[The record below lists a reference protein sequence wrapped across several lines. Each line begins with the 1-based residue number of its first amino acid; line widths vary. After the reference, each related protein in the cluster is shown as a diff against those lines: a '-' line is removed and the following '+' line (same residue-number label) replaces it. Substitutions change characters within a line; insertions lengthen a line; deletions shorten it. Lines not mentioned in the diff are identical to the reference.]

1 MTIKDLIPDSAFGTI
16 ATIKD
21 EFSLRKL
28 DLFLSY
34 NYNFIHTFDT
44 ILLSLNYL
52 TDTPKEIVE
61 EYKNKW
67 LYYFPSSVILQSDLN
82 RGHMFGTI
90 DLEEAIVKHMKD
102 SMPDKKYLFKS
113 MDDVITSDALLEVM
127 IPEADFYYIPGF
139 SYESILN
146 AGSKQKLRAIYE
158 DFETGFF
165 TPQTTFF
172 ILNIND
178 IDFLYGNDIQAK
190 YGVYQEQKKINPD
203 IKPWEISFDIK
214 FDCETHLA
222 RTVKDKRKHCL
233 IANKFSNL
241 LDLVEQIPIWD
252 PSHKNVLL
260 KSIGV
265 CHYHFYVII
274 IVLSS
279 LSWLLLCYYNRY
291 YDTIMI

>member
-1 MTIKDLIPDSAFGTI
+1 MKIKDLIPESTFGTI
-16 ATIKD
+16 VTVKD

-34 NYNFIHTFDT
+34 NYNFISVFDS
-44 ILLSLNYL
+44 IILSLNYL
-52 TDTPKEIVE
+52 VDTSKEVVE

-67 LYYFPSSVILQSDLN
+67 LQYFPNSIILQSDNN

-90 DLEEAIVKHMKD
+90 DLEEDILKYMK
-102 SMPDKKYLFKS
+102 SNIPNKKYLFKS
-113 MDDVITSDALLEVM
+113 MDDVITSDSLLEVE
-127 IPEADFYYIPGF
+127 IPLVDFYYIPGF

-146 AGSKQKLRAIYE
+146 AGSKQKLRSIYE

-172 ILNIND
+172 VVNIDN
-178 IDFLYGNDIQAK
+178 IDMLYGNDIEHK
-190 YGVYQEQKKINPD
+190 YDVYQEKKKQNPN
-203 IKPWEISFDIK
+203 IKPWEIPFDIK

-222 RTVKDKRKHCL
+222 RTVKDKSKYCL

-260 KSIGV
+260 KNIGM
-265 CHYHFYVII
+265 CHYH
-274 IVLSS
+274 
-279 LSWLLLCYYNRY
+279 Y
-291 YDTIMI
+291 YDQPVFEV

>member
-1 MTIKDLIPDSAFGTI
+1 MKIKDLIPESTFGTI
-16 ATIKD
+16 VTVKD

-34 NYNFIHTFDT
+34 NYNFISVFDS
-44 ILLSLNYL
+44 IILSLNYL
-52 TDTPKEIVE
+52 VDTSKEVVE

-67 LYYFPSSVILQSDLN
+67 LQYFPNSIILQSDNN

-90 DLEEAIVKHMKD
+90 DLEEDILKYMK
-102 SMPDKKYLFKS
+102 SNIPNKKYLFKS
-113 MDDVITSDALLEVM
+113 MDDVITSDSLLEVE
-127 IPEADFYYIPGF
+127 IPLVDFYYIPGF

-146 AGSKQKLRAIYE
+146 AGSKQKLRSIYE

-172 ILNIND
+172 VVNIDN
-178 IDFLYGNDIQAK
+178 IDMLYGNDIEHK
-190 YGVYQEQKKINPD
+190 YDVYQEKKKQNPN
-203 IKPWEISFDIK
+203 IKPWEIPFDIK

-222 RTVKDKRKHCL
+222 RTVKDKSKYCL

-260 KSIGV
+260 KNIGV
-265 CHYHFYVII
+265 CHYH
-274 IVLSS
+274 
-279 LSWLLLCYYNRY
+279 Y
-291 YDTIMI
+291 YDQPVFEV

>member
-1 MTIKDLIPDSAFGTI
+1 MKIKDLIPESTFGTI
-16 ATIKD
+16 VTVKD

-34 NYNFIHTFDT
+34 NYNFISVFDS
-44 ILLSLNYL
+44 IILSLNYL
-52 TDTPKEIVE
+52 VDTSKEVVE

-67 LYYFPSSVILQSDLN
+67 LQYFPNSIILQSDNN

-90 DLEEAIVKHMKD
+90 DLEEDILKYMK
-102 SMPDKKYLFKS
+102 SNVPNKKYLFKS
-113 MDDVITSDALLEVM
+113 MDDVITSDSLLEVE
-127 IPEADFYYIPGF
+127 IPLVDFYYIPGF

-146 AGSKQKLRAIYE
+146 AGSKQKLRSIYE

-172 ILNIND
+172 VVNIDN
-178 IDFLYGNDIQAK
+178 IDMLYGNDIEHK
-190 YGVYQEQKKINPD
+190 YDVYQEKKKQNPN
-203 IKPWEISFDIK
+203 IKPWEIPFDIK

-222 RTVKDKRKHCL
+222 RTVKDKSKYCL

-260 KSIGV
+260 KNIGV
-265 CHYHFYVII
+265 CHYH
-274 IVLSS
+274 
-279 LSWLLLCYYNRY
+279 Y
-291 YDTIMI
+291 YDQPVFEV

>member
-1 MTIKDLIPDSAFGTI
+1 MTVKDLIPDSAFGTI
-16 ATIKD
+16 ATVKD

-34 NYNFIHTFDT
+34 NYNFIHTFHN

-190 YGVYQEQKKINPD
+190 YGVYQEQKKINPN
-203 IKPWEISFDIK
+203 IKPWEIPFDIK

-222 RTVKDKRKHCL
+222 RTVKDKRKYCL

-252 PSHKNVLL
+252 PSHKNILF
-260 KSIGV
+260 KNIGV
-265 CHYHFYVII
+265 CHYHFYDQPVFE
-274 IVLSS
+274 V
-279 LSWLLLCYYNRY
+279 
-291 YDTIMI
+291 